1 MSPHWR
7 GWFALGVLRF
17 GLNPELFWR
26 LSVLEWWALCAALA
40 PGALP
45 PPDRSV
51 LDTLMRRYPDGA
63 KHDRH
68 L

>member
-17 GLNPELFWR
+17 GLNPELFWAM
-26 LSVLEWWALCAALA
+26 SVLEWRALCAALA
-40 PGALP
+40 PDVL
-45 PPDRSV
+45 PPDRCA
-51 LDTLMRRYPDGA
+51 LEALMRRYPDGA

>member
-26 LSVLEWWALCAALA
+26 LSVLEWRALCAALA
-40 PGALP
+40 PGA
-45 PPDRSV
+45 
-51 LDTLMRRYPDGA
+51 RRRRTGVCST
-63 KHDRH
+63 R
-68 L
+68 